1 MFFISVVLCIENHAA
16 DVLQRVIL
24 KYLLWMNHDY
34 KEIYVVDVGGDVAKR
49 FQALSVE
56 HQTTDVLQHV
66 VVSFPF
72 HMKDQHYTA
81 SPIRRV

>member
-1 MFFISVVLCIENHAA
+1 
-16 DVLQRVIL
+16 
-24 KYLLWMNHDY
+24 MNHDY

-66 VVSFPF
+66 VVKRTACPYIKGNILRKNIKNCKELCFVEIGGSFHRTPP
-72 HMKDQHYTA
+72 
-81 SPIRRV
+81 SRCS